1 MRGNLS
7 QSPEVGGSVQ
17 LEEEEASAGP
27 PVTHQVPAEPQST
40 GLELRTTSSAG
51 KGDMISR

>member
-17 LEEEEASAGP
+17 LEEEEVSAGL

-40 GLELRTTSSAG
+40 GLELRTMSGA
-51 KGDMISR
+51 